1 MENKL
6 ELKHLA
12 SYLPY
17 GVKVIHEDEI
27 KEIHG
32 IINDEIYLSYNDIGT
47 DNNYCFAED
56 IILILRPLSQLTTE
70 IEHEG
75 EKFVPIIE
83 LYKYSNKYN
92 YNNNIDYEF
101 VDSWGAGKILKVY
114 HNKEKTS
121 YTEFIFSNLSFRK
134 DRTYNKGSNCFGFD
148 LPHSIVSADEIYHQ
162 YKLFDKLLE
171 WHFDIYGLIDKNLAI
186 ELK

>member
-70 IEHEG
+70 IEHNG
-75 EKFVPIIE
+75 EKFVPINVIRKFGLGHVDFITTEREGWIE
-83 LYKYSNKYN
+83 
-92 YNNNIDYEF
+92 DYGNEGWISRLPYGILEF
-101 VDSWGAGKILKVY
+101 L
-114 HNKEKTS
+114 
-121 YTEFIFSNLSFRK
+121 LS
-134 DRTYNKGSNCFGFD
+134 
-148 LPHSIVSADEIYHQ
+148 L
-162 YKLFDKLLE
+162 
-171 WHFDIYGLIDKNLAI
+171 HFDIYGLIDKNLAI